1 MKALRF
7 ITEYLRDRKQRTKI
21 SDTYREEILYGVP
34 QESIVGP
41 LLFNIDLCDL
51 FVIIDQHDIANYAD
65 GNTPYVSGKKH

>member
-21 SDTYREEILYGVP
+21 SDTYREEILYGIP
-34 QESIVGP
+34 QGSIVGP

>member
-21 SDTYREEILYGVP
+21 SDTYREEILYEIP
-34 QESIVGP
+34 QGSIVGP

>member
-34 QESIVGP
+34 QGSIVGP